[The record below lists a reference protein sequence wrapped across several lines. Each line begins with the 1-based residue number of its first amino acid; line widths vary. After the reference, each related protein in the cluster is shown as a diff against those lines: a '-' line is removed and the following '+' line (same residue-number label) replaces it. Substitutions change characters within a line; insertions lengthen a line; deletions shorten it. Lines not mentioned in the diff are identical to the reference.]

1 MRLRLAVSAQGQK
14 TFAAAIEASGNK
26 LTGEILSGKTEQEIS
41 DTYRTL
47 DDDFYATARNALV
60 VNANAVARTVM
71 DQARGMGE
79 GRSAEVDN
87 GRARIWAA
95 GIRSAVRLQ
104 VRLRSRPHLGCR
116 HRSLGRS

>member
-26 LTGEILSGKTEQEIS
+26 LTGGKTEQEIS

-95 GIRSAVRLQ
+95 GIRPAVRLQ
-104 VRLRSRPHLGCR
+104 VRLRSAQVIA
-116 HRSLGRS
+116 

>member
-1 MRLRLAVSAQGQK
+1 MKKKEGVTSNSSPALPTNRTSLAPIQQVLPATS
-14 TFAAAIEASGNK
+14 SR
-26 LTGEILSGKTEQEIS
+26 GEILSAKTEQEIS

-60 VNANAVARTVM
+60 VNSTAVSRTVM

-87 GRARIWAA
+87 GRARIW
-95 GIRSAVRLQ
+95 RLPAS
-104 VRLRSRPHLGCR
+104 VTGAKS
-116 HRSLGRS
+116 